1 MTDTRENEAVFSD
14 QVYHKTVSQIFMLI
28 LFLGYWLYIWQ
39 FERVNYSSTP
49 PEWWIGILNRYP
61 LFEIISR
68 FFLSA
73 LELFSPRVLR
83 HFIPLVASLWLA
95 RIAISRFLE
104 SFYDL
109 ADQSAAK
116 SLLNR
121 LLARGIPSTSIGSL
135 NHQNFRE
142 QIERN
147 TQLRVGGPGYLYI
160 DSGAAAITEHNGR
173 FKRVLS
179 SGSHAL
185 GRFEYPVAVID
196 IRPQERD
203 IPVIQMMTSDGI
215 DLMVDVNVIFQIGRD
230 GRQPSKQQQFPFD
243 FDSARKAAYA
253 ETNIDGEKQI
263 AWDTITMF
271 ATAAEL
277 RKLVAE
283 SQLDDLIHT
292 RQSGIHPHPQL
303 KRAMTQRLKPVL
315 REIGVEILESQ
326 LGRFELPPPVVQKNI
341 HYWQTQWENQS
352 GEQKASDAGESSG
365 QIVDLRT
372 IALSDLAQTMATTV
386 KSTGIPRN
394 RLDQKPINAY
404 KVVEGLER
412 YILRYASDSPLA
424 RNQLN
429 AVTYLKQQ
437 LLIEYGIQQEEVD

>member
-83 HFIPLVASLWLA
+83 HFIPLIAGLWLA
-95 RIAISRFLE
+95 RVAISRFLE

-109 ADQSAAK
+109 ADQSVAK

>member
-1 MTDTRENEAVFSD
+1 MTDTRDNEVVDTD
-14 QVYHKTVSQIFMLI
+14 QAYNKTVSQIFMLI
-28 LFLGYWLYIWQ
+28 FFLGYWLYVWQ
-39 FERVNYSSTP
+39 FERVNYSTTP
-49 PEWWIGILNRYP
+49 PEWWIGIINRYP

-68 FFLSA
+68 FFLSV

-83 HFIPLVASLWLA
+83 HFIPLVTGLYLA
-95 RIAISRFLE
+95 RVAISRFLE

-109 ADQSAAK
+109 ADQPAAK

-135 NHQNFRE
+135 NHQNFKE
-142 QIERN
+142 QLKSN
-147 TQLRVGGPGYLYI
+147 TQLHVGGPGYLYI
-160 DSGAAAITEHNGR
+160 ESGAAAITEHNGR

-179 SGSHAL
+179 SGNHAL
-185 GRFEYPVAVID
+185 ARFEYPVAVVD

-203 IPVIQMMTSDGI
+203 IPNIRMMTSGGI
-215 DLMVDVNVIFQIGRD
+215 DLTVDVSVIFQIGRD

-243 FDSARKAAYA
+243 HDSARKAAYA
-253 ETNIDGEKQI
+253 ETIIDGGNEI

-341 HYWQTQWENQS
+341 NYWQNQWENQS
-352 GEQKASDAGESSG
+352 GEIELVIDDEPLG
-365 QIVDLRT
+365 QIADSRS

-386 KSTGIPRN
+386 KPTGIPRN
-394 RLDQKPINAY
+394 RPDQKPINAY
-404 KVVEGLER
+404 KVVEGMER
-412 YILRYASDSPLA
+412 YILMYAGDSPLA
-424 RNQLN
+424 RNQLD
-429 AVTYLKQQ
+429 AVSYLKQQ
-437 LLIEYGIQQEEVD
+437 LLIEYGLQQGEVN

>member
-1 MTDTRENEAVFSD
+1 MADLQGNEAFETG
-14 QVYHKTVSQIFMLI
+14 QAYNKTVSQIFMLI
-28 LFLGYWLYIWQ
+28 FFLGYWLYIWQ

-49 PEWWIGILNRYP
+49 PEWWIAILNRYP

-68 FFLSA
+68 FFLSVV
-73 LELFSPRVLR
+73 ELFSPRVLR
-83 HFIPLVASLWLA
+83 HFIPLIAGLWLA
-95 RIAISRFLE
+95 RVAIRRFLE

-109 ADQSAAK
+109 AGQSAAK

-135 NHQNFRE
+135 NHQNFKE
-142 QIERN
+142 QLKRN

-160 DSGAAAITEHNGR
+160 ESGAAAITEYNGR

-179 SGSHAL
+179 SGNHAL
-185 GRFEYPVAVID
+185 ARFEYPVAVID

-203 IPVIQMMTSDGI
+203 IHNIRMMTSGGI
-215 DLMVDVNVIFQIGRD
+215 DLTVDVSVIFRIGRD
-230 GRQPSKQQQFPFD
+230 GRRPSRQQQFPFD
-243 FDSARKAAYA
+243 HDSARKATFA
-253 ETNIDGEKQI
+253 ETIIDGGKEI
-263 AWDTITMF
+263 AWDTVTMF

-283 SQLDDLIHT
+283 SQLDDLIHA
-292 RQSGIHPHPQL
+292 RQSGINPHPQL

-341 HYWQTQWENQS
+341 DYWQTQWENQS
-352 GEQKASDAGESSG
+352 GEQELV
-365 QIVDLRT
+365 VDDEPLKQVSNSRS
-372 IALSDLAQTMATTV
+372 IALSDLARTMATTIQP
-386 KSTGIPRN
+386 TGVPRI
-394 RLDQKPINAY
+394 RPDQKPINAY
-404 KVVEGLER
+404 RVVEGMEQ
-412 YILRYASDSPLA
+412 YILRYAGDSLLA

-429 AVTYLKQQ
+429 AVAYLKQQ
-437 LLIEYGIQQEEVD
+437 LLIEYGLQQGEVE